1 MGEEGRQG
9 PPPRVRVGQL
19 GSRVGDRVRVCG
31 WVQTLRLQ
39 RRMQFVVLRDE
50 TGAVQLTNQR
60 EVHSELD
67 EQIDALTLGSA
78 VALTGRVVDAPQVKL
93 GGIEVLVDSIDLV
106 LIADQPLPIAETSN
120 PDLRLDWRFLDLRVP
135 RQHLIFKVGDLF
147 EQSMRSFLLRRGFT
161 ELHTPKLVGA
171 ASESGAEVFR
181 VDYFGSSA
189 YLAQS
194 PQFYKQMAIAAGFDR
209 VMEVGPVFRAE
220 PSYTS
225 RHSTEFTGLDLEM
238 AWIDSVD
245 DVMRMEEEMLAHAVA
260 AVRDALGKEIEEVF
274 GTELAVPPT
283 PFPRMTLAEV
293 REQLLQTGWQPGE
306 RTSEDLDG
314 EGERMLSKLVADKFG
329 HQFVFVTDYPVSVRP
344 FYHMRPAGDPTVTSS
359 FDLIWNGLEVT
370 TGAQRE
376 HRYDVLVAQAAEKGI
391 ALEPIRH
398 YVDCFRYGCPPHG
411 GLGIGINRLLMKLL
425 DLPSIREASLFY
437 RGPNRLT
444 P

>member
-1 MGEEGRQG
+1 MGEGENR
-9 PPPRVRVGQL
+9 PARVLIGQL
-19 GSRVGDRVRVCG
+19 GTRIGDQVRVCG

-50 TGAVQLTNQR
+50 TGAVQLTNPR
-60 EVHSELD
+60 DARRELD
-67 EQIDALTLGSA
+67 EQLDALTVGSA
-78 VALTGRVVDAPQVKL
+78 IALTGHVVDAPRVKL
-93 GGIEVLVDSIDLV
+93 GWIEVLVDSLDSV
-106 LIADQPLPIAETSN
+106 SIAEQPLPIAETSS
-120 PDLRLDWRFLDLRVP
+120 PDLRMDWRFLDLRAP
-135 RQHLIFKVGDLF
+135 RQHLIFRIGDLF
-147 EQSMRSFLLRRGFT
+147 EQRLRSFLLSRGFT
-161 ELHTPKLVGA
+161 ELHTPKLMAA

-181 VDYFGSSA
+181 VEYFGSSA

-220 PSYTS
+220 PSFTS
-225 RHSTEFTGLDLEM
+225 RHATEFTGLDLEM

-245 DVMRMEEEMLAHAVA
+245 DVMRIEEELLAHAVA
-260 AVRDALGKEIEEVF
+260 GVRDIYGQEIEQVF
-274 GTELAVPPT
+274 GTELVVPAT
-283 PFPRMTLAEV
+283 PFPRMTLAEA
-293 REQLLQTGWQPGE
+293 REQLLQAGWQPGD
-306 RTSEDLDG
+306 RSSPDLDG

-329 HQFVFVTDYPVSVRP
+329 HQFVFLTDYPVSVRP
-344 FYHMRPAGDPTVTSS
+344 FYHMRPADNPSVTCS

-376 HRYDVLVAQAAEKGI
+376 HRYDVLAAQAAEKGVS
-391 ALEPIRH
+391 LESISH
-398 YVDCFRYGCPPHG
+398 YANSFRYGCPPHG

-425 DLPSIREASLFY
+425 NLPSIREATLFF

>member
-1 MGEEGRQG
+1 ML
-9 PPPRVRVGQL
+9 VGQL
-19 GSRVGDRVRVCG
+19 GARVGHQVRVCG

-39 RRMQFVVLRDE
+39 RRMQFVVFRDE
-50 TGAVQLTNQR
+50 TGVVQLTNRR
-60 EVHSELD
+60 EVRPGLD
-67 EQIDALTLGSA
+67 RQIDALSVGSA
-78 VALTGRVVDAPQVKL
+78 VSLTGRVVEAPQVKL
-93 GGIEVLVDSIDLV
+93 GGIEVLVDSIDQV
-106 LIADQPLPIAETSN
+106 SIAEQPLPIAETSN
-120 PDLRLDWRFLDLRVP
+120 PDLRLDWRFLDLRAP
-135 RQHLIFKVGDLF
+135 RQHLAFRVGDLF
-147 EQSMRSFLLRRGFT
+147 EQRMRGFLLARGFT
-161 ELHTPKLVGA
+161 ELHTPKLMGA

-194 PQFYKQMAIAAGFDR
+194 PQFHKQMAIAAGFDR

-220 PSYTS
+220 PSFTS

-245 DVMRMEEEMLAHAVA
+245 DVMRMEEEMLAHAIA
-260 AVRDALGKEIEEVF
+260 AVRDSFGHQFEEVF
-274 GTELAVPPT
+274 GADLVIPAM
-283 PFPRMTLAEV
+283 PFPRITLVEA
-293 REQLLQTGWQPGE
+293 RKQLLRAGWRPAD
-306 RTSEDLDG
+306 RSTEDLDG
-314 EGERMLSKLVADKFG
+314 EGERMLSNLVAEKFG

-344 FYHMRPAGDPTVTSS
+344 FYHMRPADAPTVTSS

-376 HRYDVLVAQAAEKGI
+376 HRYEVLVAQAAEKGI

-398 YVDCFRYGCPPHG
+398 YVDCFRFGCPPHG

-425 DLPSIREASLFY
+425 DLPSIREASLFF

>member
-1 MGEEGRQG
+1 MGDGGEG
-9 PPPRVRVGQL
+9 PARVRVGQL
-19 GSRVGDRVRVCG
+19 GERVGDQVRVCG

-50 TGAVQLTNQR
+50 TGAVQLTNR
-60 EVHSELD
+60 RDARPELD
-67 EQIDALTLGSA
+67 EQLDALTVGSA
-78 VALTGRVVDAPQVKL
+78 IALTGRVVDAPQVKL
-93 GGIEVLVDSIDLV
+93 GGIEVLIDSIDSV
-106 LIADQPLPIAETSN
+106 SIAEQPLPIAETTS
-120 PDLRLDWRFLDLRVP
+120 PDLRLDWRFLDLRAP
-135 RQHLIFKVGDLF
+135 RQHLTFRIGNLF
-147 EQSMRSFLLRRGFT
+147 EQCMRSFLLARGFT
-161 ELHTPKLVGA
+161 ELHTPKLMAA

-220 PSYTS
+220 PSFTS
-225 RHSTEFTGLDLEM
+225 RHATEFTGLDLEM

-260 AVRDALGKEIEEVF
+260 GVRDAFGEEIREVF
-274 GTELAVPPT
+274 GTELVVPPT
-283 PFPRMTLAEV
+283 PFPRMTLAEA
-293 REQLLQTGWQPGE
+293 REQLLQAGWQPGD
-306 RTSEDLDG
+306 RGSPDLDG
-314 EGERMLSKLVADKFG
+314 EGERMLSKVIADKFG

-344 FYHMRPAGDPTVTSS
+344 FYHMRPANDPLVTCS
-359 FDLIWNGLEVT
+359 FDLLWNGLEVT

-376 HRYDVLVAQAAEKGI
+376 HRYAVLAAQAAEKGI
-391 ALEPIRH
+391 ALESISH
-398 YVDCFRYGCPPHG
+398 YANCFRYGCPPHG

-425 DLPSIREASLFY
+425 NLPSIREATLFF